1 MSPFLKSLFVIV
13 LAAAAGQSSPASVVD
28 QFQAAVRGGDR
39 EQAMSLLSP
48 DVVIFEEGEAEMGR
62 DQYAATH
69 LAADIEFAKSAST
82 RVIETRT
89 GAVKDA
95 AWVLRV
101 LETSGTFRGNEVTR
115 IGTETAVLK
124 KEKGRW
130 RIVHLHWSGHRK

>member
-1 MSPFLKSLFVIV
+1 MTPVLRFVFLLGVTAV
-13 LAAAAGQSSPASVVD
+13 PVPSSPESVVD
-28 QFQAAVRGGDR
+28 RFQEAVRTGNR
-39 EQAMSLLSP
+39 EQTLSLLSQ

-69 LAADIEFAKSAST
+69 LAADIEFAKTAST

-101 LETSGTFRGNEVTR
+101 SETSGTFGGKTVTR
-115 IGTETAVLK
+115 IGTETALLK
-124 KEKGRW
+124 KENGRW

>member
-1 MSPFLKSLFVIV
+1 MSSLFQLLLLLGV
-13 LAAAAGQSSPASVVD
+13 AAAPAPSSPESVVVG
-28 QFQAAVRGGDR
+28 FQEAVRAGNR
-39 EQAMSLLSP
+39 EEALSLLSRE
-48 DVVIFEEGEAEMGR
+48 VVIFEEGEAEMGR

-89 GAVKDA
+89 GAVKEA

-101 LETSGTFRGNEVTR
+101 LETSGAFRGNEVKR
-115 IGTETAVLK
+115 IGTETALLK